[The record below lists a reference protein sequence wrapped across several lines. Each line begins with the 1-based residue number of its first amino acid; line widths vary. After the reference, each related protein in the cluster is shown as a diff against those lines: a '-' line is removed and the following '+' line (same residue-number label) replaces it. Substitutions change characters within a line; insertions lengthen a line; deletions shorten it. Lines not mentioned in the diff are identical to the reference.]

1 MDHRPAPLMF
11 NMLQSPKNLRKQ
23 TSARKLSTKKGV
35 PNLYERRLYAK
46 TVRIGRVVRRYFRAA
61 LALLVCWFAVKFARD
76 PDAFRRA
83 RATLNSKA
91 STLSEKVRNWTA
103 LEKTFQEF
111 QKSTTMALWAAL
123 HESSKPSP
131 WTPETVSPESSPVNA
146 HPFEESQRELS
157 QPAFWHQ
164 IVSGLNG
171 PAEAFTCPSDA
182 GDTSTSSEPV
192 FIEAIRLQGAAPDTQ
207 FGRSI
212 ALSGDGSILAVGAP
226 FHNDFAS
233 EAGRV
238 GVYQLVGNSAHV
250 LFEFSGNQ
258 VGLRVGQSLSM
269 SRTSPPI
276 LAIAGTEFVN
286 VYPISQFLNGEGGGS
301 DEWVLAFDRFEADFI
316 NEDYG
321 SAISISGDG
330 TRLAVGAPRTSNGSE
345 HVGMV
350 QVYLIGTG
358 QIGPEILGLDE
369 NDFFGSAVSL
379 SEDGSTVAAGSFTG
393 ASSAGY
399 AKIFRQSGHNWDQVG
414 QTIRGQQ
421 PGDNLGRSIS
431 ISADGQTVAIGA
443 FQAEVGAGAGYVQVY
458 QFDGT
463 TWIQVGENIVGP
475 KNGDRFG
482 VSMALTP
489 DASFV
494 TIGAN
499 AHDSGG
505 FIKNGLFQVYE
516 NQSGT
521 WTKVGGDIVGN
532 ADSRNLGVGLAISS
546 DGRTVA
552 AGGPLSTATQDTN
565 VGEAVI
571 YDL

>member
-1 MDHRPAPLMF
+1 MDHRPAPLTF
-11 NMLQSPKNLRKQ
+11 NMLQSPKKLLKQ
-23 TSARKLSTKKGV
+23 PSARKLTKKV

-46 TVRIGRVVRRYFRAA
+46 TVRIGRVVRRYVRAA
-61 LALLVCWFAVKFARD
+61 FALLVCWFAIKFARD
-76 PDAFRRA
+76 PDAFQQA
-83 RATLNSKA
+83 QATMNNKVI
-91 STLSEKVRNWTA
+91 TLSEKVNWTA
-103 LEKTFQEF
+103 LEGTFQEF
-111 QKSTTMALWAAL
+111 QKSSTMAWAAL
-123 HESSKPSP
+123 LELKPSA
-131 WTPETVSPESSPVNA
+131 WTSDKMFSQASSETSPVNG

-157 QPAFWHQ
+157 QPTFWHQ
-164 IVSGLNG
+164 IVSASDG
-171 PAEAFTCPSDA
+171 PVEAFTCPSNT
-182 GDTSTSSEPV
+182 GDTSTSSEPAFV
-192 FIEAIRLQGAAPDTQ
+192 EAIRLQGAPDTQ

-212 ALSGDGSILAVGAP
+212 ALSANGSILAVGAP
-226 FHNDFAS
+226 FHDDFAS

-238 GVYQLVGNSAHV
+238 GLYHLVGNSAHV

-286 VYPISQFLNGEGGGS
+286 VYPISQFMNGEGGS
-301 DEWVLAFDRFEADFI
+301 DEWALAFDRFEADFI

-358 QIGPEILGLDE
+358 QIGPEILGLDG

-379 SEDGSTVAAGSFTG
+379 SEDGSSVAAGSFTG
-393 ASSAGY
+393 ASSSGY
-399 AKIFRQSGHNWDQVG
+399 VRVFSQNGANWDQVG

-443 FQAEVGAGAGYVQVY
+443 FQAEAGTGAGYVQVH

-463 TWIQVGENIVGP
+463 TWIQVGDDIVGP
-475 KNGDRFG
+475 NNGDRFG
-482 VSMALTP
+482 VSVALTP
-489 DASFV
+489 DASCV

-571 YDL
+571 YDI